1 MGLPRA
7 TVSDPVDIREIDC
20 LLPLDTPV
28 SYVALEL
35 ANLLRLPLVGP
46 DDRPLNYGLAVKG
59 ATLLDPRSTLNI
71 PEDSEELRLR
81 VVPHVVIGNADS
93 EALESEFEEPSARP
107 SDSRVVPV
115 SETRALIHDD
125 NLDLRLDVRIDAEI
139 HRQIERFAAE
149 DRRTECGGLL
159 LGEVF
164 VENGKRVIYIT
175 TAILAREAL
184 TSRTSVELTPEAWA
198 SMLSKRDAH
207 YSRLRI
213 LGWFHTHA
221 GWGVFLS
228 DSDMFLHRH
237 FFPHPNMVAY
247 VLDPVTGRDGFFFW
261 HDGKIGL
268 CPSYALVGNS
278 SAERDQ
284 LTGKS
289 KQKNRLTTL
298 LATGAALSAVLY
310 FGVVG
315 PYFVKNDKRQDEL
328 TVKPV
333 TVVQPA
339 ALAKEPDAPIK
350 TYVLG
355 KRDNLWKLCKRVYDD
370 GDLAKPL
377 ADYNKISD
385 LTRLQ
390 VGQEIKLPPK
400 EVLVKLK
407 GTRPL
412 ELE

>member
-20 LLPLDTPV
+20 LLPLDTPI

-35 ANLLRLPLVGP
+35 ANILRLPLVGP

-59 ATLLDPRSTLNI
+59 ARLLDPGSTLNNI
-71 PEDSEELRLR
+71 PEDSKELRLR

-93 EALESEFEEPSARP
+93 EALESKIEEPSARP

-125 NLDLRLDVRIDAEI
+125 NLDLRLDVRIDAET
-139 HRQIERFAAE
+139 HRQIERFAE
-149 DRRTECGGLL
+149 ENRHTECGGLL
-159 LGEVF
+159 LGEVS
-164 VENGKRVIYIT
+164 VENGKRIIHIT
-175 TAILAREAL
+175 AAIPAREAL
-184 TSRTSVELTPEAWA
+184 ASKTSVELTPEAWA
-198 SMLSKRDAH
+198 SMLSKRDSH
-207 YSRLRI
+207 YSGLRI

-228 DSDMFLHRH
+228 DSDVFLHRH

-247 VLDPVTGRDGFFFW
+247 VLDPIIGRDGFFFW

-278 SAERDQ
+278 SAECNQ
-284 LTGKS
+284 STS
-289 KQKNRLTTL
+289 KNKRKNRLTK

-315 PYFVKNDKRQDEL
+315 SYFDKNDKRQ
-328 TVKPV
+328 TTPPIKPV

-339 ALAKEPDAPIK
+339 AHTKQPDPPIK

-370 GDLAKPL
+370 GDLANTL
-377 ADYNKISD
+377 AYYNKISD

-407 GTRPL
+407 STRPL

>member
-28 SYVALEL
+28 SYVALEI

-59 ATLLDPRSTLNI
+59 ETLLDPRSTLNI

-93 EALESEFEEPSARP
+93 EALESEIEEPSARP

-149 DRRTECGGLL
+149 DRHTECGGLL

-175 TAILAREAL
+175 AAIPAREAL
-184 TSRTSVELTPEAWA
+184 ASRNSVELTPEAWA

-207 YSRLRI
+207 YSGLRI

-228 DSDMFLHRH
+228 DSDVFLHRH

-247 VLDPVTGRDGFFFW
+247 VLDPITGRDGFFFW

-278 SAERDQ
+278 SAECDQ
-284 LTGKS
+284 LTSKS
-289 KQKNRLTTL
+289 KRKNRLAT
-298 LATGAALSAVLY
+298 LATGAALGAVLC

-315 PYFVKNDKRQDEL
+315 PYFVKNDKREAEP

-339 ALAKEPDAPIK
+339 ARTKEPGVPIK

-400 EVLVKLK
+400 EVLVKFK